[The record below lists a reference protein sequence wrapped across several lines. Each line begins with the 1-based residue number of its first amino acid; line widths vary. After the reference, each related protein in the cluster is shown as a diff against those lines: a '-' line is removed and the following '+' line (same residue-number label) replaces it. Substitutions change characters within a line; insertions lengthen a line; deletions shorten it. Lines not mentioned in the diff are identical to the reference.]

1 MQPNNTAQ
9 TSNTLA
15 LDHQCESPTAKT
27 LRHPSSTVPLAKELS
42 DKAKVRHIFDDL
54 QSGSLISIG
63 QLCDNDCVALF
74 TKYDVKI
81 CMDGK
86 VIIVGQRNDVNGLW
100 NVPLTPKE
108 TQTPQTQQSAN
119 GAIKSQNQ
127 EA

>member
-1 MQPNNTAQ
+1 MRVANGKNIE
-9 TSNTLA
+9 TSKRA
-15 LDHQCESPTAKT
+15 L
-27 LRHPSSTVPLAKELS
+27 VPLAKELS
-42 DKAKVRHIFDDL
+42 TKAKVGHMFDGL
-54 QSGSLISIG
+54 QSGSLLSIG
-63 QLCDNDCVALF
+63 QLCDDDCVALF

-81 CMDGK
+81 YKDGK